1 VSAGYGI
8 GRSIAFT
15 TETRDAYGRLGLFGV
30 EGNTS
35 NAWIVKPQA
44 SFWYNLT
51 SRWAG
56 TVSGSWVYT
65 KPTVRITSG
74 AVVPYDQ
81 QIEASAVRVG
91 AGIAFKI
98 F

>member
-1 VSAGYGI
+1 MT
-8 GRSIAFT
+8 FT
-15 TETRDAYGRLGLFGV
+15 TDTRDAYGRLGLFGV
-30 EGNTS
+30 EGDTS

-51 SRWAG
+51 SRWAA

-81 QIEASAVRVG
+81 RIEASAIRVG